1 MSAKQSPIGWGLLC
15 FLTPQE
21 HSFVVSAPTTRA
33 KHQFAQHS
41 NGEVTMANVKM
52 KKGVIGILT
61 GGGDVPGLNPA
72 IRAVTIRALR
82 EGYQVIGIRR
92 GWAGAISILRD
103 EKSDNSE
110 NYQTLTEEIV
120 NRAGRTGGT
129 FLHTSRTNP
138 TSVPRTSVPVHLQK
152 TYKNEKNDLTEEV
165 IKNLDYLGIDY
176 IIPIGGDDTLS
187 FGVKLYKKGVRVIA
201 IPKTMDNDVPGTDY
215 CIGFS
220 TCVSRTIEMTNR
232 LRTSA
237 GSHERFLVL
246 EVFGRYAGFTA
257 MLPTMAGSANR
268 CVIPEYKFNMEHL
281 TELLVADRNK
291 NPSKYSVVLVSEGAM
306 FEGGEMIFQTASTDA
321 FGHAKLGGI
330 GDVVSAQIKDLSAKF
345 NNGKTINVVNQ
356 RLGYLVRGGD
366 PDAIDSI
373 VPMAYGNLALDLI
386 LQGIHGR
393 LVVLK
398 NGRYDNLPLDV
409 VTATKKTV
417 NIEKYYNKERLR
429 PNYESFEMRPLFI
442 MTSE

>member
-1 MSAKQSPIGWGLLC
+1 
-15 FLTPQE
+15 
-21 HSFVVSAPTTRA
+21 
-33 KHQFAQHS
+33 
-41 NGEVTMANVKM
+41 MALVDS

-92 GWAGAISILRD
+92 GWAGLVDMVRD
-103 EKSDNSE
+103 KDADNGMH
-110 NYQTLTEEIV
+110 YQVLTEEIV

-138 TSVPRTSVPVHLQK
+138 SKVSKNKVPAHLKDQY
-152 TYKNEKNDLTEEV
+152 TAEKNDVTPEV
-165 IKNLDYLGIDY
+165 LKNLEWLGINY
-176 IIPIGGDDTLS
+176 MIPIGGDDTLS
-187 FGVKLYKKGVRVIA
+187 YGVRLDQEGFKVVA

-220 TCVSRTIEMTNR
+220 TCVTRTIQMANI

-237 GSHERFLVL
+237 GSHERFLVM

-257 MLPTMAGSANR
+257 MLPTMAGAANR
-268 CVIPEYKFNMEHL
+268 CVIPEYKFNIDQL
-281 TELLVADRNK
+281 AELLVSDRKK
-291 NPSKYSVVLVSEGAM
+291 NPSSYSVVLVSEGAM
-306 FEGGEMIFQTASTDA
+306 FEGGEMVFSDQSTDE
-321 FGHAKLGGI
+321 FGHKKLGGI
-330 GDVVSAQIKDLSAKF
+330 GDLVSDALKESSKKF
-345 NNGKTINVVNQ
+345 NNGKAIDIINQ
-356 RLGYLVRGGD
+356 KLGYLVRGGD

-386 LQGIHGR
+386 LNRVHGR

-398 NGRYDNLPLDV
+398 NGRYDNTPIDV
-409 VTATKKTV
+409 VTASKKIV
-417 NIEKYYNKERLR
+417 NVKEHYNTERLR
-429 PNYESFEMRPLFI
+429 PYYKSFEMKPLFL
-442 MTSE
+442 MTSEYV